1 MSSLLSSHLLSLH
14 TTSRFS
20 SRLGSLSFFSFLF
33 HCSEGKDDTRSKGPM
48 HPHRS
53 FFSSR
58 TASFG
63 SMLWSETRPN
73 SHRTSQCHHRRHR
86 PVRERER
93 ESQPTVVLHHPDLLE
108 PKPLIELLRL
118 IVPNLTVHKD
128 GRALPLLLLLRL
140 RRILVLPVLRVLL
153 DGLGLETGELP
164 RGIDDT
170 GDERRAEALRPVRRE
185 DVEREDVQLVRGGR
199 RRRR

>member
-1 MSSLLSSHLLSLH
+1 MSSSPS
-14 TTSRFS
+14 S
-20 SRLGSLSFFSFLF
+20 SRS
-33 HCSEGKDDTRSKGPM
+33 
-48 HPHRS
+48 
-53 FFSSR
+53 
-58 TASFG
+58 
-63 SMLWSETRPN
+63 
-73 SHRTSQCHHRRHR
+73 
-86 PVRERER
+86 RER
-93 ESQPTVVLHHPDLLE
+93 ESRPTVVFHHPDLLE

-185 DVEREDVQLVRGGR
+185 DVEREDMQLVRGGR
-199 RRRR
+199 GRRR